1 MRKHSPEDPVSRARR
16 RALRYQHVDG
26 TFELTFGGAFLL
38 MALCFYGL
46 SRLAISDPSVS
57 TGLLS
62 FAPLVALGAGVYL
75 IDALVRRLR
84 MRITYPRTG
93 YIAYPKPRP
102 LKRSTRLAIWIGLPV
117 FTAILLVLLFLDR
130 AKFYTADQDY
140 VSILMPPFFG
150 LLFSGLWLIIG
161 WKVSVP
167 RFFFTAAVSFLV
179 SVVLFLKGVG
189 GTTGIAWLFGAMGAI
204 LCISGGLTLYRYLR
218 RNPTPQGTPD
228 E

>member
-1 MRKHSPEDPVSRARR
+1 MKKHSPKDPVSRARR
-16 RALRYQHVDG
+16 RALRYQHLDG

-38 MALCFYGL
+38 MAVCFYGL
-46 SRLAISDPSVS
+46 SRVAISDPSVS

-62 FAPLVALGAGVYL
+62 FTPLVALGGGIYL
-75 IDALVRRLR
+75 MDTLVRQLR

-117 FTAILLVLLFLDR
+117 FTVILLALLFLNR

-150 LLFSGLWLIIG
+150 LLFSGLWMIIG

-167 RFFFTAAVSFLV
+167 RFYFTAAVSFLV
-179 SVVLFLKGVG
+179 SAALFLKGVG
-189 GTTGIAWLFGAMGAI
+189 GTTGIALLFGAMGVV
-204 LCISGGLTLYRYLR
+204 LCASGGLTLHRYLR
-218 RNPTPQGTPD
+218 GNPTPQGTPR
-228 E
+228 